1 LADRSA
7 TRDWDA
13 RTYDR
18 VAAPMT
24 RWGAAVLDRLPLDG
38 GETVLD
44 AGCGSGRVTELLL
57 GRLPRGHVI
66 ALDGSAAMIEA
77 ARSRLAWA
85 GNQVEYLVADLGRPL
100 PLDPGS
106 VDAVFSTATFHW
118 VADHPALFG
127 HLAMVLRPG
136 GPLVAQLGGAGN
148 IASVRRAIDAAADEG
163 LGDGWPGPWTFPTP
177 EETRDA
183 LGAAGFVEVE
193 AWLHE
198 EPAAI
203 AAGEPLREYLRT
215 VVLGSHLERLPPR
228 QRDAFVDAVARHLPS
243 AVIDYVRLDVT
254 ARRAG

>member
-1 LADRSA
+1 LADPSQ

-24 RWGAAVLDRLPLDG
+24 RWGASVLDRLPLDG

-57 GRLPRGHVI
+57 GRLPRGRVI

-85 GNQVEYLVADLGRPL
+85 GNQVEFVVADLGRPL
-100 PLDPGS
+100 PLDPAS
-106 VDAVFSTATFHW
+106 VDAILSTATFHW
-118 VADHPALFG
+118 VADHPALFAR
-127 HLAMVLRPG
+127 LASVLRPG
-136 GPLVAQLGGAGN
+136 GWLVAQLGGAGN
-148 IASVRRAIDAAADEG
+148 IASVRRAIDAAAAEG

-177 EETRDA
+177 AETRAA
-183 LGAAGFVEVE
+183 LEEAGFTDVE

-203 AAGEPLREYLRT
+203 AAGEPMREYLRT
-215 VVLGSHLERLPPR
+215 VVLGSHLERLEPR
-228 QRDAFVDAVARHLPS
+228 QRVAFVEAVARHLASP
-243 AVIDYVRLDVT
+243 VIDYVRLDVT
-254 ARRAG
+254 ARRG